1 MSFNYCDIGWKNP
14 RRWNYAFH
22 RSSFTLFKAVQGA
35 WLEDFSGRFWPPSLS
50 HLCIKVN
57 VVCLLTH
64 IISGDCRN
72 SRQFKIDFSSLCI
85 LNSKPWNLTP
95 TQRLLYADMNLW
107 PSLDMRYNINRKTFQ
122 TNMLLQVLEHKWKTP
137 RGQNKTERRRYLIVL
152 IKCFK
157 ALNISPPQ
165 AALTEFS
172 ALLRSFRD
180 ARHSSTIFQMIRSE
194 RAEPRRRGRCWH
206 HSRLIPAERQL
217 ARVPRRQEQVWN

>member
-1 MSFNYCDIGWKNP
+1 MQ
-14 RRWNYAFH
+14 RW
-22 RSSFTLFKAVQGA
+22 Q
-35 WLEDFSGRFWPPSLS
+35 
-50 HLCIKVN
+50 
-57 VVCLLTH
+57 
-64 IISGDCRN
+64 
-72 SRQFKIDFSSLCI
+72 
-85 LNSKPWNLTP
+85 
-95 TQRLLYADMNLW
+95 
-107 PSLDMRYNINRKTFQ
+107 
-122 TNMLLQVLEHKWKTP
+122 NMLLQVLEHKWKTP
-137 RGQNKTERRRYLIVL
+137 RGQNKRERRRYLIVL

-217 ARVPRRQEQVWN
+217 ARVPRRQEQEIKLWLEWFEIQAQACWALWSRATWTDWLPELHWHHGVCVTIRAR